1 MLIRVARY
9 EVRDMTPRFHRPA
22 QNEKSRSVHP
32 RRSRVPF
39 VLAFAVMHGYVPG
52 AQAQDSG
59 AVNSGSSPVPA
70 SPTAATDPSPGIVIA
85 GIKLSAQIQGG
96 VSLNPYRPAD
106 GLNFGQLST
115 DHANQF
121 QLNQVLLTARKSLD
135 PSLTDYDWGFKLQFL
150 YGSDSRY
157 SHFLGQ
163 FPYATDARNQFAITE
178 ANVQAHLP
186 WLTNGGM
193 DVKLGLYQ
201 SPFGYEAF
209 DPATNMFYSHS
220 YISNFGL
227 PSGLAGVLI
236 TTHVNSVLDIYLGA
250 DPGVSTTYGPYTG
263 DNNSSYAGVAGIG
276 LNFLDGNLT
285 IQALTHI
292 GPENPGRSTPLAN
305 RYFRYLND
313 VVVTWKINEKLTLGL
328 DMNYIRDDNP
338 YVGRPIGY
346 GAAQY
351 ASYSLTETLTLNAR
365 AEVWRDNNNFYV
377 SAFPTNLGA
386 VKSLGGFPAPVI
398 SAASATTYG
407 ELTVGV
413 TYQPKRPAG
422 VTTLMIRPE
431 IRWDQSLNGTKPF
444 NAGRSSGALTV
455 AADVVLGF

>member
-1 MLIRVARY
+1 ML
-9 EVRDMTPRFHRPA
+9 PSF
-22 QNEKSRSVHP
+22 KSVLRRGRCSRLRRSVFFSFP
-32 RRSRVPF
+32 AAL
-39 VLAFAVMHGYVPG
+39 LALGGSA
-52 AQAQDSG
+52 AQAQNPEAANPS
-59 AVNSGSSPVPA
+59 ASSNSTPQNTDAAAAP
-70 SPTAATDPSPGIVIA
+70 PTGIVIG

-121 QLNQVLLTARKSLD
+121 QLNQILLTARKSLD
-135 PSLTDYDWGFKLQFL
+135 PNAIDYDWGFKFQFL
-150 YGSDSRY
+150 YGSDARY

-163 FPYATDARNQFAITE
+163 FPYATAARNQFAITE

-186 WLTNGGM
+186 WLTKAGM

-227 PSGLAGVLI
+227 PSGLAGVLV
-236 TTHVNSVLDIYLGA
+236 TTHVSPVLDIYLGA
-250 DPGVSTTYGPYTG
+250 DPGVSTTFGPYHG
-263 DNNSSYAGVAGIG
+263 DNNSSYAGIAGIG
-276 LNFLDGNLT
+276 LTFLGGNLT
-285 IQALTHI
+285 IQALTHF

-313 VVVTWKINEKLTLGL
+313 VVVTWQVNDKLTLGL
-328 DMNYIRDDNP
+328 DLNYIRDDNP
-338 YVGRPIGY
+338 YVGRPTGY

-351 ASYSLTETLTLNAR
+351 TSLMLNDTLTLNAR
-365 AEVWRDNNNFYV
+365 AEIWRDNNNFYV

-386 VKSLGGFPAPVI
+386 VKSLGGFPAPVLT
-398 SAASATTYG
+398 AASATTYG
-407 ELTVGV
+407 ELTLGV
-413 TYQPKRPAG
+413 TYQPKKPEG
-422 VTTLMIRPE
+422 MTTLMIRPE

-444 NAGRSSGALTV
+444 NAGRSSGALTI
-455 AADVVLGF
+455 AADIVLGF